1 MKLSL
6 AKKPKLNYTLLSS
19 IRRKV
24 TLITITVLLLWH
36 IDFVSSDTPSYD
48 CLAAYSKLK
57 GLSEPEFDTVTY
69 DSQRPECVT
78 AIKKFSDKIRGDI
91 IEKMAEVASDKKQT
105 DCINGKFI
113 NDDTFVNNIIKGE
126 ALAAIDP
133 KEKSAKL
140 SAVEGFAEEFITSA
154 ISACLGFSE

>member
-1 MKLSL
+1 VY
-6 AKKPKLNYTLLSS
+6 KKSS
-19 IRRKV
+19 FTQCRKA
-24 TLITITVLLLWH
+24 TLITIAIMFFCH
-36 IDFVSSDTPSYD
+36 IESISSDTPSFE

-57 GLSEPEFDTVTY
+57 GLSEPEFDSVTY
-69 DSQRPECVT
+69 DSKRPECVA

-105 DCINGKFI
+105 DCINGKFV

-126 ALAAIDP
+126 ALASIDT

-140 SAVEGFAEEFITSA
+140 SAVEGFAEEYITSA
-154 ISACLGFSE
+154 ISACLSY